1 MKMPRGKKEIK
12 MNKILILIF
21 SISIFSC
28 QPNRSEIANAEID
41 LGELEKKPS
50 NENQLDRKL
59 IKNGELE
66 FETENIF
73 KTTENIK
80 IKLKN
85 LNGYVS
91 TERDFKSDDKQSKS
105 LTLRIPA
112 KSFDSFIEDLDKT
125 VENFDFKEIS
135 ITDVTEEFIDIQAR
149 LKNKKATEEKFQN
162 LLSKANSV
170 NDILNIEKQL
180 GEIRGEIESVEGR
193 LKLLENQVNFSTLNM
208 TFYKLTTGKNNFFY
222 RVSNAIFNGWK
233 NFLSFI
239 VLLFDLWPFLILA
252 IISYYGFKKLRRKD

>member
-1 MKMPRGKKEIK
+1 MLEANKKN
-12 MNKILILIF
+12 MNKLLILLY

-28 QPNRSEIANAEID
+28 QPNQSEIAALEINLED
-41 LGELEKKPS
+41 LKEQPS

-59 IKNGELE
+59 IKNGDLE
-66 FETENIF
+66 FETSNLSETTKSI
-73 KTTENIK
+73 KT
-80 IKLKN
+80 KLKS
-85 LNGYVS
+85 LKGYVS
-91 TERDFKSDDKQSKS
+91 TERDVKSDDRQSKT

-112 KSFDSFIEDLDKT
+112 NTFDSFIAELDKT
-125 VENFDFKEIS
+125 VENFDYKEIS
-135 ITDVTEEFIDIQAR
+135 VKDVTEEFIDIQAR

-222 RVSNAIFNGWK
+222 RVKNAIFDGWK
-233 NFLSFI
+233 SLLSFI

-252 IISYYGFKKLRRKD
+252 IVGYYGIKRLKRKD